1 MASTSTS
8 ARGARIG
15 NRSIGEFLMAQ
26 RAFIALLVLIVIF
39 TSLSDSFLT
48 ATNLVTMTKHVA
60 YNALLSL
67 GMLLVI
73 LTGGIDLSIG
83 SIVGLSG
90 VIAGVMLKGVHL
102 SLFDVNAYPSVLVV
116 VIIALILGT
125 AVGTVNGILITR
137 FNVAP
142 FIATLGTM
150 YMARGVALLISKGAT
165 YPDLGGEEAFGNTG
179 FSFLG
184 VSRPLG
190 LPTSVWLMI
199 IFAAVVA
206 LVVARAPFGRWLYAV
221 GGNER
226 AAELS
231 GVPVNRVKM
240 RVYMVS
246 GFFAGPGGPH
256 HLLRAHRRR
265 PGRRRDLR
273 DERHRRRRHRRGLP
287 GRRARGC
294 QGRPHRLP
302 QRRPGPGGR
311 VLLLADLPQGPG
323 HRPGRHA
330 RPGPAAARAL
340 PRRGPGRP
348 ERQTG
353 SGPHRRRGSG
363 GLGPR
368 RRGPGPISAQKENT
382 TMPSTLL
389 MPRRTLL
396 RAGALGALGLSLMGS
411 AGCSSRSSGSNYI
424 AIITP
429 AHDNPFF
436 KTQAEAAVA
445 AATAMGYT
453 ANSFSHGDDVNKQSE
468 LFDSAIS
475 QGAAAIICD
484 NAGADSTEGAVR
496 KAVEV
501 GIPVFLIDR
510 EINASGLAT
519 AQIVANNSQ
528 GAALVAAK
536 LADTL
541 QGKGRYYEL
550 LGRETDTNAQVRSTA
565 FHSVLDQYPGFELVA
580 TETANWD
587 QQIGY
592 QKVETLLQRDANVQA
607 IICGNDTMAVGAV
620 AAVQQAGKTGDILVI
635 GFDGSPDAVK
645 TIQGGSMLA
654 TGMQPAVDIAKMA
667 VEQADAYIKNGETG
681 KKEKQLVDCVLID
694 KSNADRYTLFEM
706 KES

>member
-1 MASTSTS
+1 
-8 ARGARIG
+8 
-15 NRSIGEFLMAQ
+15 
-26 RAFIALLVLIVIF
+26 
-39 TSLSDSFLT
+39 
-48 ATNLVTMTKHVA
+48 
-60 YNALLSL
+60 
-67 GMLLVI
+67 
-73 LTGGIDLSIG
+73 
-83 SIVGLSG
+83 
-90 VIAGVMLKGVHL
+90 
-102 SLFDVNAYPSVLVV
+102 
-116 VIIALILGT
+116 
-125 AVGTVNGILITR
+125 
-137 FNVAP
+137 
-142 FIATLGTM
+142 
-150 YMARGVALLISKGAT
+150 
-165 YPDLGGEEAFGNTG
+165 
-179 FSFLG
+179 
-184 VSRPLG
+184 
-190 LPTSVWLMI
+190 
-199 IFAAVVA
+199 
-206 LVVARAPFGRWLYAV
+206 
-221 GGNER
+221 
-226 AAELS
+226 
-231 GVPVNRVKM
+231 
-240 RVYMVS
+240 
-246 GFFAGPGGPH
+246 
-256 HLLRAHRRR
+256 
-265 PGRRRDLR
+265 
-273 DERHRRRRHRRGLP
+273 
-287 GRRARGC
+287 
-294 QGRPHRLP
+294 
-302 QRRPGPGGR
+302 
-311 VLLLADLPQGPG
+311 
-323 HRPGRHA
+323 
-330 RPGPAAARAL
+330 
-340 PRRGPGRP
+340 
-348 ERQTG
+348 
-353 SGPHRRRGSG
+353 
-363 GLGPR
+363 
-368 RRGPGPISAQKENT
+368 
-382 TMPSTLL
+382 MPSTLL

-396 RAGALGALGLSLMGS
+396 QAGALGALGLSLMGS
-411 AGCSSRSSGSNYI
+411 AGCSSRSNGSNYI

-528 GAALVAAK
+528 GAALVAEK

-541 QGKGRYYEL
+541 RGRGRYYEL
-550 LGRETDTNAQVRSTA
+550 LGRETDTNAKVRSTA

-607 IICGNDTMAVGAV
+607 IICGDDTMAVGAV

-635 GFDGSPDAVK
+635 GFDGTPDAVK
-645 TIQGGSMLA
+645 AIQGGSMLA

-681 KKEKQLVDCVLID
+681 KKEKQLVDCILID

>member
-1 MASTSTS
+1 MHMSSQAAPHTARITAHLSPRMTASARTTHAWLRKGRVCTALAGLLLLSTVALAVIHRTSPLRLPKNPLAAEPAHPMRLWSLLTAWTGTIHLSPFVGVVVLLTVGIAIERFIGSRSFLISAFVSHAVGIGAALVAHPLITAVAPGWGHAMTRHPISGIPLLLLGPVMASTALMNHLWCRRTRVLVLGFLLVETAVTGTPGALARLGAATTGLFVGMITWRGSVSS
-8 ARGARIG
+8 ARLSRTRRTSR
-15 NRSIGEFLMAQ
+15 N
-26 RAFIALLVLIVIF
+26 LL
-39 TSLSDSFLT
+39 
-48 ATNLVTMTKHVA
+48 
-60 YNALLSL
+60 
-67 GMLLVI
+67 
-73 LTGGIDLSIG
+73 
-83 SIVGLSG
+83 
-90 VIAGVMLKGVHL
+90 
-102 SLFDVNAYPSVLVV
+102 
-116 VIIALILGT
+116 
-125 AVGTVNGILITR
+125 
-137 FNVAP
+137 
-142 FIATLGTM
+142 
-150 YMARGVALLISKGAT
+150 
-165 YPDLGGEEAFGNTG
+165 
-179 FSFLG
+179 
-184 VSRPLG
+184 
-190 LPTSVWLMI
+190 
-199 IFAAVVA
+199 A
-206 LVVARAPFGRWLYAV
+206 LVVACWSLMLALAAV
-221 GGNER
+221 SR
-226 AAELS
+226 AAFGPLAS
-231 GVPVNRVKM
+231 ARYGV
-240 RVYMVS
+240 
-246 GFFAGPGGPH
+246 F
-256 HLLRAHRRR
+256 
-265 PGRRRDLR
+265 
-273 DERHRRRRHRRGLP
+273 
-287 GRRARGC
+287 
-294 QGRPHRLP
+294 
-302 QRRPGPGGR
+302 
-311 VLLLADLPQGPG
+311 
-323 HRPGRHA
+323 
-330 RPGPAAARAL
+330 
-340 PRRGPGRP
+340 P
-348 ERQTG
+348 EREVVHPVT
-353 SGPHRRRGSG
+353 
-363 GLGPR
+363 
-368 RRGPGPISAQKENT
+368 
-382 TMPSTLL
+382 
-389 MPRRTLL
+389 
-396 RAGALGALGLSLMGS
+396 GALGLSLMGS

-645 TIQGGSMLA
+645 AIQGGSMLA

>member
-1 MASTSTS
+1 
-8 ARGARIG
+8 
-15 NRSIGEFLMAQ
+15 
-26 RAFIALLVLIVIF
+26 
-39 TSLSDSFLT
+39 
-48 ATNLVTMTKHVA
+48 
-60 YNALLSL
+60 
-67 GMLLVI
+67 
-73 LTGGIDLSIG
+73 
-83 SIVGLSG
+83 
-90 VIAGVMLKGVHL
+90 
-102 SLFDVNAYPSVLVV
+102 
-116 VIIALILGT
+116 
-125 AVGTVNGILITR
+125 
-137 FNVAP
+137 
-142 FIATLGTM
+142 
-150 YMARGVALLISKGAT
+150 
-165 YPDLGGEEAFGNTG
+165 
-179 FSFLG
+179 
-184 VSRPLG
+184 
-190 LPTSVWLMI
+190 
-199 IFAAVVA
+199 
-206 LVVARAPFGRWLYAV
+206 
-221 GGNER
+221 
-226 AAELS
+226 
-231 GVPVNRVKM
+231 
-240 RVYMVS
+240 
-246 GFFAGPGGPH
+246 
-256 HLLRAHRRR
+256 
-265 PGRRRDLR
+265 
-273 DERHRRRRHRRGLP
+273 
-287 GRRARGC
+287 
-294 QGRPHRLP
+294 
-302 QRRPGPGGR
+302 
-311 VLLLADLPQGPG
+311 
-323 HRPGRHA
+323 
-330 RPGPAAARAL
+330 
-340 PRRGPGRP
+340 
-348 ERQTG
+348 
-353 SGPHRRRGSG
+353 
-363 GLGPR
+363 
-368 RRGPGPISAQKENT
+368 
-382 TMPSTLL
+382 MPSTLL

-645 TIQGGSMLA
+645 AIQGGLDA
-654 TGMQPAVDIAKMA
+654 GHGHAAGGRHRQDGRRAGGRLHQERRDRQEGEAARRLRPHRQVQCGPLHAVRDEGVLRPPGPGGPNRTGPGPGGQSRLS
-667 VEQADAYIKNGETG
+667 TG
-681 KKEKQLVDCVLID
+681 GWAAGSPRRARAGAEPC
-694 KSNADRYTLFEM
+694 
-706 KES
+706 